1 MRSLKHID
9 FYFVDDDLLYLSFFR
24 RQFKPEFSFTLYTF
38 SSADAFL
45 NKFKRDQANNNMKFV
60 ILDYVLN
67 SEDSNARSGLELLPI
82 IKEIDKDSPVIILT
96 GYENMDVK
104 ATGSSVYPSDF
115 VRKNDHTYV
124 RLYSSLNSIIS
135 NYNLKRKRRDMRIAW
150 VVFAGITAL
159 LFTSIILA
167 LVFSKNM

>member
-1 MRSLKHID
+1 
-9 FYFVDDDLLYLSFFR
+9 
-24 RQFKPEFSFTLYTF
+24 
-38 SSADAFL
+38 
-45 NKFKRDQANNNMKFV
+45 
-60 ILDYVLN
+60 
-67 SEDSNARSGLELLPI
+67 

-159 LFTSIILA
+159 LFTSIVLA